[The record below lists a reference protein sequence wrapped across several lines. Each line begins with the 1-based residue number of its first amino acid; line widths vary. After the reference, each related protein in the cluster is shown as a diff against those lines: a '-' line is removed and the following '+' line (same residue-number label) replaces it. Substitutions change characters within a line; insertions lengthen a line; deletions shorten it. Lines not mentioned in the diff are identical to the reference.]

1 MYSKTEAGSQ
11 IQKTNSW
18 LPVETGRKEGQPGV
32 GEGKVQTTV
41 YKIQGIYSIY
51 IIPVDTGNIAIIL

>member
-1 MYSKTEAGSQ
+1 MNINKEADTDIESKLVVTSE
-11 IQKTNSW
+11 
-18 LPVETGRKEGQPGV
+18 ERKEGQPGV

-51 IIPVDTGNIAIIL
+51 IIPVDTGNIAIIF